1 MGSHA
6 LVFSEDQLQ
15 FRNEHHLQRLIIP
28 GFCYNS
34 TVMEHK
40 SSSALPPSADSR
52 KTPTHQLLLLPLGCL
67 IRSPLLFIGII
78 LVGYLLWGFS
88 TGEITLLW
96 TTVPEFDTWKIDSAF
111 TSVEDT
117 NGETWKIRYESKNN
131 TVFEGLVRHTSPI
144 NERAFPLL
152 SHDILV
158 TTGDFSDPAKVR
170 TSVSNHR
177 FYWYSDQSNRPKGT
191 INLLHTV
198 PSTEEIYTQL
208 TQIRK
213 GDTVR
218 IQGIE
223 ILDISRYDQQGDFRG
238 SWADAGCNTLLVTSV
253 EILP

>member
-1 MGSHA
+1 M
-6 LVFSEDQLQ
+6 
-15 FRNEHHLQRLIIP
+15 RNHLQGMIIP
-28 GFCYNS
+28 AFCYNT
-34 TVMEHK
+34 TVM
-40 SSSALPPSADSR
+40 SR
-52 KTPTHQLLLLPLGCL
+52 KPNLSPSPNESHTPPISQLFLIPLGCL
-67 IRSPLLFIGII
+67 IRSPLLFIGIFLI
-78 LVGYLLWGFS
+78 GYLFWSIS
-88 TGEITLLW
+88 TGQITLLW

-111 TSVEDT
+111 TSVEDS
-117 NGETWKIRYESKNN
+117 NGEVWKIRYESKST

-158 TTGDFSDPAKVR
+158 TSGEFANSSIVR

-177 FYWYSDQSNRPKGT
+177 FYWYSDQSKRPEGT

-198 PSTEEIYTQL
+198 PATEIIFNQL
-208 TQIRK
+208 AQIRK

-218 IQGIE
+218 IKGIE
-223 ILDISRYDQQGDFRG
+223 ILDIARYDQQGDFRG